1 MAYYTAVVDFLRQRL
16 IMCFGVDM
24 KAYTDRYKYL
34 FGPVPSRRLGRS
46 LGIDI
51 IPHKIC
57 TMNCIYCE
65 VGRTTSCITERTRYA
80 DADEII
86 GEFAKNYPELKSD
99 LDIVTVTGAG
109 EPTLNLDL
117 GYIIREIKKICEH
130 PVAVLTNSSLI
141 TDVDVR
147 SELKLADVVV
157 PSIDAATAEV
167 YKKVCAPN
175 RSLIIEDIN
184 EALVEFSHEFNGR
197 LLIEVLL
204 CEGVNNSEDELLK
217 IADVIKRCRYD
228 LVQLNTVHR
237 PPAFSRAKTVSE
249 KGMLEV
255 ALLFKSLGIN
265 VEPVGNYIKELS
277 HGQLTAEQLV
287 RLISMR
293 PCSVADIAG
302 VFGVNQPEVQNILQS
317 LAKDRLQI
325 SEHNG
330 EKFYFYA

>member
-1 MAYYTAVVDFLRQRL
+1 
-16 IMCFGVDM
+16 M
-24 KAYTDRYKYL
+24 KSYTDKYKYL

-65 VGRTTSCITERTRYA
+65 VGRTTSCIIERARYA

-86 GEFAKNYPELKSD
+86 AEFRDNYFELKSD
-99 LDIVTVTGAG
+99 LDIVTITGAG

-117 GYIIREIKKICEH
+117 GYIIKEIKKISEH

-141 TDVDVR
+141 TDEGVR
-147 SELKLADVVV
+147 SELMYADVVV
-157 PSIDAATAEV
+157 PSIDAATEEA
-167 YKKVCAPN
+167 YRKVCAPN
-175 RSLIIEDIN
+175 QSLNIEEIN
-184 EALVEFSHEFNGR
+184 EALISFTHEFKGR

-204 CEGVNNSEDELLK
+204 CGGMNDSENELSK
-217 IADVIKRCRYD
+217 IANIIKRSKYD

-249 KGMLEV
+249 KGLLEV
-255 ALLFKSLGIN
+255 ALLFKYAGLN

-277 HGQLTAEQLV
+277 TGELTAEQLI

-293 PCSVADIAG
+293 PCSMVDISG
-302 VFGVNQPEVQNILQS
+302 VFGVDEQSVQTLLDAIDP
-317 LAKDRLQI
+317 DRLKV

-330 EKFYFYA
+330 DFFYFYI

>member
-1 MAYYTAVVDFLRQRL
+1 M
-16 IMCFGVDM
+16 
-24 KAYTDRYKYL
+24 
-34 FGPVPSRRLGRS
+34 
-46 LGIDI
+46 
-51 IPHKIC
+51 
-57 TMNCIYCE
+57 
-65 VGRTTSCITERTRYA
+65 
-80 DADEII
+80 
-86 GEFAKNYPELKSD
+86 
-99 LDIVTVTGAG
+99 TVTGAG

-130 PVAVLTNSSLI
+130 PPVAVLTNSSLI

-167 YKKVCAPN
+167 YKKVCAPPN

-204 CEGVNNSEDELLK
+204 CEGGVNNSEDELLK

-249 KGMLEV
+249 KGGMLEV